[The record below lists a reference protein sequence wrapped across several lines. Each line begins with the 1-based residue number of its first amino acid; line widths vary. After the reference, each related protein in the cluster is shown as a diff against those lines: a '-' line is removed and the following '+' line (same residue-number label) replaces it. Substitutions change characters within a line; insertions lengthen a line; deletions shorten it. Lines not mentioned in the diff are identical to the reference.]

1 MRGLYHE
8 IEREKQREKS
18 VLRYAD
24 GSSHFISHLKLFS
37 LCFFTVEPKVVNKIE
52 GFLVEYRYFA

>member
-37 LCFFTVEPKVVNKIE
+37 LWFCHRGAQGRK
-52 GFLVEYRYFA
+52 

>member
-8 IEREKQREKS
+8 IEREKQGKKGGGGS
-18 VLRYAD
+18 VLRYSD

-37 LCFFTVEPKVVNKIE
+37 LWFCHRGAQGRK
-52 GFLVEYRYFA
+52 